1 MEKGK
6 EMVKA
11 QADLPKKNAAPA
23 EPAKSLA
30 GTIQQVI
37 SKAVT
42 SPTDAKIDFA
52 QGVNHI
58 TGDPQQKSAGPAD
71 AMQSLKAM
79 NMKPQSEVAD
89 KDKMETYGEAE
100 DKEKEMKKELHDKE
114 KKDMKEVADK
124 DDKKMQ
130 ELKAEV
136 EKMKKELH
144 DKEKMMKAQK
154 EKEIN
159 EGEMPA
165 GLKKY
170 LDKKNDKSEEDEKK
184 KDMKEVADKEKEM
197 KKEVADKEKKE
208 KMDEVADKEKEMKK
222 EVADKDKK
230 DDMKEVAEKDPMK
243 KEMMR
248 AQAEIDKMKKE
259 VADKEKA
266 MKEMMMKKKEDMKEV
281 ADKEKEMK
289 KETAKD
295 KVKDMDM
302 KEDVDALTSGE
313 DLSEEFKSK
322 AATIFEG
329 AVKAKLVEEIEKLE
343 SEYETKVDE
352 KVSEVKEEIVDKVDA
367 YLNYVVEEWMKENE
381 LAIEKGLRNEI
392 TEEFIG
398 GLKSLFESHY
408 INVPQEKY
416 DVIESQA
423 AEIEKLKEEVNQTI
437 EKNVELNQKVSENNR
452 QEIINDVSSDLAA
465 TEAEKLG
472 KLAESIEYKD
482 AESFRK
488 GVETLKNSYYPTK
501 EASDTESNEVAAN
514 AGSELSESMAA
525 YTAAISKT
533 KKNPYIK

>member
-1 MEKGK
+1 
-6 EMVKA
+6 
-11 QADLPKKNAAPA
+11 
-23 EPAKSLA
+23 
-30 GTIQQVI
+30 
-37 SKAVT
+37 
-42 SPTDAKIDFA
+42 
-52 QGVNHI
+52 
-58 TGDPQQKSAGPAD
+58 
-71 AMQSLKAM
+71 
-79 NMKPQSEVAD
+79 
-89 KDKMETYGEAE
+89 
-100 DKEKEMKKELHDKE
+100 
-114 KKDMKEVADK
+114 
-124 DDKKMQ
+124 
-130 ELKAEV
+130 
-136 EKMKKELH
+136 
-144 DKEKMMKAQK
+144 MKAQK

-289 KETAKD
+289 KEMSAKD

-392 TEEFIG
+392 TEDFIG

-423 AEIEKLKEEVNQTI
+423 AEIEKLKEDINKSM
-437 EKNVELNQKVSENNR
+437 EKNIELNQKIAESTR
-452 QEIINDVSSDLAA
+452 DEIIKDVSSDLAA
-465 TEAEKLG
+465 TEVDKLKG
-472 KLAESIEYKD
+472 LAEGIEYKD
-482 AESFRK
+482 ADSFRK
-488 GVETLKNSYYPTK
+488 SVETLKNSYYPK
-501 EASDTESNEVAAN
+501 AKASDTESNEVAEQN
-514 AGSELSESMAA
+514 AGSGNLTESMAA
-525 YTAAISKT
+525 YTAAISKS
-533 KKNPYIK
+533 KKNPYLK

>member
-1 MEKGK
+1 LKYSIT
-6 EMVKA
+6 VT
-11 QADLPKKNAAPA
+11 LKKDV
-23 EPAKSLA
+23 L
-30 GTIQQVI
+30 
-37 SKAVT
+37 
-42 SPTDAKIDFA
+42 
-52 QGVNHI
+52 
-58 TGDPQQKSAGPAD
+58 DPQGKVVENTLKNMGLN
-71 AMQSLKAM
+71 SLKSVRQG
-79 NMKPQSEVAD
+79 KYFEI
-89 KDKMETYGEAE
+89 
-100 DKEKEMKKELHDKE
+100 
-114 KKDMKEVADK
+114 
-124 DDKKMQ
+124 
-130 ELKAEV
+130 EV
-136 EKMKKELH
+136 E
-144 DKEKMMKAQK
+144 EKNQ
-154 EKEIN
+154 
-159 EGEMPA
+159 
-165 GLKKY
+165 
-170 LDKKNDKSEEDEKK
+170 
-184 KDMKEVADKEKEM
+184 
-197 KKEVADKEKKE
+197 EVADKEKK
-208 KMDEVADKEKEMKK
+208 DIK
-222 EVADKDKK
+222 EVADKDK
-230 DDMKEVAEKDPMK
+230 DMMK
-243 KEMMR
+243 

-266 MKEMMMKKKEDMKEV
+266 MKEMMDKKKEMKEV

-392 TEEFIG
+392 TEDFIG

-514 AGSELSESMAA
+514 AGSDLSESMAA
-525 YTAAISKT
+525 YTAAISKS
-533 KKNPYIK
+533 KKNPYLK

>member
-1 MEKGK
+1 MENGK
-6 EMVKA
+6 EMVKS

-23 EPAKSLA
+23 EPAKSLE

-79 NMKPQSEVAD
+79 NMKPQNEKD
-89 KDKMETYGEAE
+89 EDKMEAYEEA
-100 DKEKEMKKELHDKE
+100 DKEKEVKKETEDKE

-124 DDKKMQ
+124 
-130 ELKAEV
+130 
-136 EKMKKELH
+136 EKE
-144 DKEKMMKAQK
+144 MMKASKDK
-154 EKEIN
+154 EDMK

-170 LDKKNDKSEEDEKK
+170 LDKKNDKSEEKEDKKDMKEMSHKGKDHKEEKEDEKK
-184 KDMKEVADKEKEM
+184 DVKEVADKEKEM
-197 KKEVADKEKKE
+197 KKEVADKEKK
-208 KMDEVADKEKEMKK
+208 DIK
-222 EVADKDKK
+222 EVADKDK
-230 DDMKEVAEKDPMK
+230 DMMK
-243 KEMMR
+243 

-266 MKEMMMKKKEDMKEV
+266 MKEMMDKKKEMKEV

-392 TEEFIG
+392 TEDFIG

-437 EKNVELNQKVSENNR
+437 EKNVELNQKVSENTR

-488 GVETLKNSYYPTK
+488 GVETIKNSYYPTK

-514 AGSELSESMAA
+514 AGSDLSESMAA
-525 YTAAISKT
+525 YTAAISKS
-533 KKNPYIK
+533 KKNPYLK

>member
-1 MEKGK
+1 
-6 EMVKA
+6 MVKA
-11 QADLPKKNAAPA
+11 QPDFPKKNAAPA
-23 EPAKSLA
+23 EPAKSLE

-79 NMKPQSEVAD
+79 NMKPQNEKD
-89 KDKMETYGEAE
+89 EDKMEAYEE
-100 DKEKEMKKELHDKE
+100 
-114 KKDMKEVADK
+114 ADK
-124 DDKKMQ
+124 
-130 ELKAEV
+130 
-136 EKMKKELH
+136 EKMKKETE
-144 DKEKMMKAQK
+144 DKE
-154 EKEIN
+154 
-159 EGEMPA
+159 
-165 GLKKY
+165 
-170 LDKKNDKSEEDEKK
+170 K

-197 KKEVADKEKKE
+197 
-208 KMDEVADKEKEMKK
+208 MK
-222 EVADKDKK
+222 ASKD
-230 DDMKEVAEKDPMK
+230 
-243 KEMMR
+243 
-248 AQAEIDKMKKE
+248 
-259 VADKEKA
+259 
-266 MKEMMMKKKEDMKEV
+266 KEDMKEV
-281 ADKEKEMK
+281 ADKEDEKKKEVSEVADKEKEAKKEM
-289 KETAKD
+289 TAKD

-302 KEDVDALTSGE
+302 KEDVAALTDGE
-313 DLSEEFKSK
+313 DLSEEFKQK
-322 AATIFEG
+322 ASTIFEA

-392 TEEFIG
+392 TEDFIG

-482 AESFRK
+482 C
-488 GVETLKNSYYPTK
+488 L
-501 EASDTESNEVAAN
+501 
-514 AGSELSESMAA
+514 L
-525 YTAAISKT
+525 YTS
-533 KKNPYIK
+533 PSPRDS